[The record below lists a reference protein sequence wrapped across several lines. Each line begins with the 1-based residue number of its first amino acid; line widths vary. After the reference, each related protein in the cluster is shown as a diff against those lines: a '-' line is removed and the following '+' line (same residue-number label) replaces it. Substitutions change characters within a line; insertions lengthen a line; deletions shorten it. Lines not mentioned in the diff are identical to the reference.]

1 MPTLQLETRRAPF
14 APATWNAEARTVEA
28 VISTGADVQRRDSRG
43 PFTERLDL
51 SQIDPA
57 SLVGLPV
64 LTDHRQGVVST
75 VGVIAEARR
84 EAGNLVASIR
94 FSAAADAADAVTK
107 VAEGVLRGLS
117 IGYAATSMR
126 ETIESGRR
134 IKTVTPSI
142 REVSLVPIPADPASL
157 IRSHPPMPPEIQIA
171 DTPPPAAPP
180 ALESRA
186 AVNAQIRALADTTGL
201 NREWAD
207 AQIDAGADIDAA
219 RSAALD
225 ALVERSGP
233 TLRVRAHV
241 GPSNDDPAVIIER
254 QSEALAARMG
264 GAEASEAARPFMAY
278 GFADFARDALV
289 RNGVNVSTMSRE
301 AMIERAMHT
310 TSDFRLL
317 LEQGGTRVVSNAYT
331 LAESPLKQVATRRT
345 VQDLRD
351 VTILKAGEMSELRE
365 VTESGEI
372 KSLSH
377 GEAAEG
383 YPVRTYGGIFTLSRK
398 LLINDQFGV
407 FGQSA
412 IRIGTAAAQ
421 AEANALVGLLTQ
433 SSGAGPVMS
442 DGTRL
447 FHADHGNL
455 AASGAALSIA
465 TLSAGRTAMRKQKG
479 LDKKSPL
486 NVTPA
491 FLVVGPDQETAGEQI
506 LATLA
511 STKADDVNPFSGKL
525 TLIVEP
531 RIVGNAWYLFG
542 DKATAP
548 VLEMAYLASAP
559 GPQIATRDGWEVL
572 GREYRVTLDLGVG
585 ATDWRGAYRNAGA

>member
-1 MPTLQLETRRAPF
+1 MPTLELEIRRAPF

-51 SQIDPA
+51 SQIDSA

-84 EAGNLVASIR
+84 EAGNLVATIR

-117 IGYAATSMR
+117 IGYAAMSTR
-126 ETIESGRR
+126 ETTEGGRR
-134 IKTVTPSI
+134 IRTVAPAI

-157 IRSHPPMPPEIQIA
+157 IRSHSPMPEVLSPDPLI
-171 DTPPPAAPP
+171 DTPQPAIA
-180 ALESRA
+180 SRA
-186 AVNAQIRALADTTGL
+186 AINAQIRALADTTGL
-201 NREWAD
+201 DREWAD
-207 AQIDAGADIDAA
+207 AQIDTGADIDTV

-225 ALVERSGP
+225 ALVERGGP
-233 TLRVRAHV
+233 ALRVRAHV

-289 RNGVNVSTMSRE
+289 RAGVNVSTMSRE
-301 AMIERAMHT
+301 TMIERAMHT
-310 TSDFRLL
+310 TSDFPLM

-351 VTILKAGEMSELRE
+351 VTILKAGEMSELHE

-455 AASGAALSIA
+455 AASGGALAIA
-465 TLSAGRTAMRKQKG
+465 TLSTGRAAMRKQKG
-479 LDKKSPL
+479 LDKKSPV

-585 ATDWRGAYRNAGA
+585 ATDWRGAYRNAGG